1 MKWSE
6 AETYRYL
13 DVTGLE
19 SRTCRSREMDLQTPP
34 GSKMNPYGSNTN
46 HPGSN
51 MNHPVQI
58 RTTLQMTYITK
69 SPELLLKQT
78 ILAR

>member
-6 AETYRYL
+6 AKTYRYF

-34 GSKMNPYGSNTN
+34 GSNTN
-46 HPGSN
+46 HVTSDVP
-51 MNHPVQI
+51 HE
-58 RTTLQMTYITK
+58 K
-69 SPELLLKQT
+69 PELLLKQT
-78 ILAR
+78 ILARANQPMVVAFFEFPSIPVSL